1 VITLTI
7 RTFHGASL
15 CEVQVV
21 VLTRPHSKP
30 KGYVEDPA
38 DPDGGV
44 LLATLR
50 RSDGGGGPVAFA
62 ENGGDIWQ
70 QNHG

>member
-1 VITLTI
+1 M
-7 RTFHGASL
+7 
-15 CEVQVV
+15 